1 MRNVSRAIEFIVM
14 GAVWLRGCTK
24 VPAGRIKMTYIAA
37 KLVTNQSR
45 LVRNCGAI
53 RMNFLRYGAFANVG
67 QSGSIST

>member
-1 MRNVSRAIEFIVM
+1 MN
-14 GAVWLRGCTK
+14 
-24 VPAGRIKMTYIAA
+24 VPAGRIKMTYIVA

-45 LVRNCGAI
+45 LVRNYDAI